1 MMMSPDSIDLT
12 IPAKPEF
19 VGVVRLT
26 TSGVA
31 NRLGYSYEDIE
42 DIKIAVSEACTNACN
57 HAYQANEDGKI
68 SIRIDSYDDRIE
80 IIVGDRGKSFNFQD
94 KIGNLQPIDPNMSLE
109 KINEGGLGLFLI
121 ETLMDKVTISGD
133 SGVIV
138 AMTKFL
144 RRDEVDNNARKVS
157 TSTE

>member
-1 MMMSPDSIDLT
+1 MSTDSIELT

-26 TSGVA
+26 ISGIA
-31 NRLGYSYEDIE
+31 NRMGYTYEDIE
-42 DIKIAVSEACTNACN
+42 DIKIAVSEACTNAVN
-57 HAYQANEDGKI
+57 HAYREDEDGKI
-68 SIRIDSYDDRIE
+68 SLKIDSFEDRIE
-80 IIVGDRGKSFNFQD
+80 IMVIDRGKSFDFQET
-94 KIGNLQPIDPNMSLE
+94 ISNLRPIDPSMSLD

-138 AMTKFL
+138 VMTKFL
-144 RRDEVDNNARKVS
+144 KRDEVDGHASKVS